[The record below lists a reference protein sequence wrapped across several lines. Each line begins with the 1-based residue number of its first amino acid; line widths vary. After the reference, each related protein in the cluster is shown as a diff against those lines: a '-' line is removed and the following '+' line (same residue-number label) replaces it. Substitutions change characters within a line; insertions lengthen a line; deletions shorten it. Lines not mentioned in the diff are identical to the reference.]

1 MILQAL
7 SDYYR
12 RKCDDPDPAQH
23 LPLFGLEQKEIPFI
37 LDITAE
43 GELLQLRDTR
53 ELQGK
58 KKVGR
63 FFKVPMGIKKTSGVA
78 ANLLW
83 DNAEY
88 VLGVPD
94 TKKLEENKK
103 RGKEGEYRERLQQM
117 QAMFVAKIQALS
129 ATALQDTGIIAVL
142 KFLQSAHTE
151 RLECQ
156 PGWGD
161 VLATNPVLSFRLH
174 GDLDLVCQRPAVMQ
188 AALNTAGQDDAPQAM
203 CLVTG
208 EHAPV
213 ERLHTAIKGVWGA
226 QTSGANIVSFN
237 ARAFES
243 YGKTERQGE
252 NAPVSRAA
260 AFAYTTA
267 LNHLLRQD
275 SPQRVQVGDASTVF
289 WAERET
295 EFETLPADIF
305 GDPPKDDPDAGTRA
319 VQTLLQAVHSGKWG
333 QSDETLR
340 FYVLGLAP
348 NAARISIRFF
358 HCVTLGEL
366 GQRIA
371 QHFEDLAL
379 VRGPHDA
386 QYPSLKRLLQT
397 VCLATSK
404 QPFGDMDRLPPNL
417 GGAIVDAI
425 FAGENAPY
433 PAMWLNAAV
442 GRCRAEQ
449 AKKTQQGAQAQNVPY
464 ARAAAIKACLN
475 RQIRRANL
483 SAPPHLLEKEFL
495 PMLDLSNTHPAYRL
509 GRLFA
514 VLEKIQEEASPGL
527 NATIRDRYYGAA
539 SSTPVAVFTTLLR
552 LKNAHLKKLSA
563 GRTAQFEKL
572 LGEVLGP
579 VSEFPKHLP
588 LPDQGRFALGYYHQR
603 QDFFSK
609 KTDATAHTTTNT
621 EGTPA

>member
-12 RKCDDPDPAQH
+12 RKCDDPDPAQR
-23 LPLFGLEQKEIPFI
+23 LPAFGLEQKEIPFI
-37 LDITAE
+37 LELSAE

-53 ELQGK
+53 EMQAK
-58 KKVGR
+58 KKVAQK
-63 FFKVPMGIKKTSGVA
+63 FLVPLGVKRASGIA
-78 ANLLW
+78 ANLMW

-88 VLGVPD
+88 VLGIPD
-94 TKKLEENKK
+94 TKKLQDSKEKD
-103 RGKEGEYRERLQQM
+103 KEGEYRERLQQM
-117 QAMFVAKIQALS
+117 QASFAARIQALS
-129 ATALQDTGIIAVL
+129 TTALQDAGIIAVL
-142 KFLQSAHTE
+142 KFLQSANTE

-174 GDLDLVCQRPAVMQ
+174 GDLDLVCQRPAVVQ
-188 AALNTAGQDDAPQAM
+188 AALNTTGADAAPQAM

-208 EHAPV
+208 EQAPV
-213 ERLHTAIKGVWGA
+213 ERLHTAIKGVWDA

-243 YGKTERQGE
+243 YGKTKRQGE

-267 LNHLLRQD
+267 LNHLLRQG

-289 WAERET
+289 WAERES
-295 EFETLPADIF
+295 EFETLVADIF

-319 VQTLLQAVHSGKWG
+319 VQALLQAVHSGKWG

-348 NAARISIRFF
+348 NAARISVRFF

-371 QHFEDLAL
+371 QHFEDVAL

-417 GGAIVDAI
+417 GDAIVDAI

-572 LGEVLGP
+572 LGEVLAP
-579 VSEFPKHLP
+579 ITEFPKHLP

-603 QDFFSK
+603 QDFFTR
-609 KTDATAHTTTNT
+609 KTEATSHTPEGDAA
-621 EGTPA
+621 

>member
-37 LDITAE
+37 LEITAE

-63 FFKVPMGIKKTSGVA
+63 FFKVPIGIKKTSGVA

-88 VLGVPD
+88 VLGIPD
-94 TKKLEENKK
+94 AKKLEDSKEKD
-103 RGKEGEYRERLQQM
+103 KEGEYRERLKQM
-117 QAMFVAKIQALS
+117 QAAFLAKIQALS

-151 RLECQ
+151 QLECQ
-156 PGWGD
+156 P
-161 VLATNPVLSFRLH
+161 
-174 GDLDLVCQRPAVMQ
+174 
-188 AALNTAGQDDAPQAM
+188 
-203 CLVTG
+203 
-208 EHAPV
+208 
-213 ERLHTAIKGVWGA
+213 VWGA

-252 NAPVSRAA
+252 NAPISRAA

-267 LNHLLRQD
+267 LNHLLRQG

-319 VQTLLQAVHSGKWG
+319 VQALLQAVHSGKWG

-358 HCVTLGEL
+358 HCVTLREL

-371 QHFEDLAL
+371 QHFEDVAL

-572 LGEVLGP
+572 LGEVLAP
-579 VSEFPKHLP
+579 ITDFPKHLP